1 LSILPLA
8 FETQVWI
15 IVAASVVS
23 LIAFIGLILVPALGS
38 FGRLWEKAAAT
49 FLSLFVLVTL
59 IMIGIA
65 IGLVLVIELPDQISN
80 LFS

>member
-1 LSILPLA
+1 MLPLA

-15 IVAASVVS
+15 VVAASVIS
-23 LIAFIGLILVPALGS
+23 LIAFIGLVLVPALGS

-65 IGLVLVIELPDQISN
+65 IGLVLVIEIPDQITDI
-80 LFS
+80 FS